1 MYAVIDVG
9 GRQLKVAP
17 EETVRVP
24 RMRAE
29 VGATVTFD
37 RVYALR
43 TDGDFKVGSPSV
55 EGAKVVGTVV
65 GHGKAEKEL
74 IYKYKRRKYYR
85 RKRGHRQPFT
95 EVKISQIVG

>member
-29 VGATVTFD
+29 VGSTVTFD

-55 EGAKVVGTVV
+55 EGAKVVGTIV

-95 EVKISQIVG
+95 EVRISQIVG

>member
-29 VGATVTFD
+29 VGSTVTFD

-55 EGAKVVGTVV
+55 EGARVVGTVV
-65 GHGKAEKEL
+65 AHGKAEKEL